1 MKNYFIKNKD
11 KTFKLQNLI
20 LLIIIF
26 ALYLINTFYLK
37 QLNPFFANYFND
49 LLATIILF
57 SFLNTILRVDDM
69 ICLLGL
75 IKISLNIKTSALKN
89 RLVFIFFVFV
99 YFFIDIVYNIINLY
113 RFFCFRYLFL
123 LTVC

>member
-37 QLNPFFANYFND
+37 QLNPFFANSQGQNPGQSGGHAESAGKYEFQFANPGGKSSGGRIPYLRCGRCRRND
-49 LLATIILF
+49 
-57 SFLNTILRVDDM
+57 RVR
-69 ICLLGL
+69 
-75 IKISLNIKTSALKN
+75 A
-89 RLVFIFFVFV
+89 
-99 YFFIDIVYNIINLY
+99 
-113 RFFCFRYLFL
+113 
-123 LTVC
+123 

>member
-20 LLIIIF
+20 LLIIIS

-57 SFLNTILRVDDM
+57 SFLNTILP
-69 ICLLGL
+69 
-75 IKISLNIKTSALKN
+75 IKINNSYWILLITIVA
-89 RLVFIFFVFV
+89 IFFWEYVAQFLKPGSVFDWLDV
-99 YFFIDIVYNIINLY
+99 IAYLISMLIYLLILKYCMNEKII
-113 RFFCFRYLFL
+113 
-123 LTVC
+123 